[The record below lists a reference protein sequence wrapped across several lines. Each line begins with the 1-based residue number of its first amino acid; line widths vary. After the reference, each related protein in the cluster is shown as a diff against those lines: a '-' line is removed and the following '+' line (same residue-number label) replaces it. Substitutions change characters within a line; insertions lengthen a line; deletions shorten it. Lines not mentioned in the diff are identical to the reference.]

1 MNFAGSWIGWRKS
14 RALIAEKRSSG
25 MLGWIVS
32 SSILIAAV
40 IVGRYFLRGRVSR
53 RLQYGLWLLVAL
65 RLLIPVSPLH
75 SPLRVDSLFSGLPAQ
90 RETIMDLSDLAVPVS
105 VRSEGG
111 SDQISIAGEQAMRLE
126 GGFDHTSTTGERATR
141 SEDGS
146 DQTSAAGE
154 RTVRSEDGSD
164 QTLTAGEH
172 TYVAAGSAA
181 PTAGIQGS
189 HHMGNK
195 NIPYVQ
201 KENTAGGKSG
211 IRTAAGYIWL
221 TGTCAL
227 ALWLAAVNGV
237 FRYKVRRDRQPVKI
251 PENRDGRRALPV
263 FVTDRVGSPCM
274 YGLLCPTVYIT
285 PAVEGDPRLLAA
297 VLCHEQ
303 THYRQGDHL
312 WAVIRSLCLCIHWYN
327 PLVWAAVN
335 LSRQDGEMACDEGVL
350 RKMGVERR
358 GEYGE
363 ALLALSAGIKPSLS
377 PAMNLATSMS
387 ATKRQLRERLSALAT
402 APKMAAGKAVLVVLI
417 FAVLALGAFTSNAYN
432 GGDSTETDR
441 IGVLCKKRSGYD
453 RADTGRQ
460 TGTPVA
466 SPGEPESMERKALPL
481 ESGEPGESGDMER
494 QSQPLEP
501 ESVYDSWD
509 ARILWYFDEDQRPVA
524 EISEGDTVI
533 KLTFVETFWS
543 FSAQEQPYSREI
555 LYWAC
560 QALREL
566 EQWTGTRITEACYS
580 VSELIGYNFALT
592 PEDMQHDRIF
602 YNRCYNHLFG
612 DTEIIENIR
621 YSTDMDVWFSPVKQ
635 YVMPPGYDKMTKE
648 EILTWFFERSEMAR
662 GSQVEEIIRP
672 WEGDYI
678 LRTDQGTYYEYTVD
692 EGDGF
697 LGRSI
702 SIYGPYDSYPEH

>member
-105 VRSEGG
+105 
-111 SDQISIAGEQAMRLE
+111 
-126 GGFDHTSTTGERATR
+126 
-141 SEDGS
+141 
-146 DQTSAAGE
+146 
-154 RTVRSEDGSD
+154 VRSEDGSD

-274 YGLLCPTVYIT
+274 YGLFCPTVYIT